1 MSASGIGSEKWV
13 VECLSGEGGSPVCD
27 MVEVMCAETRELIG
41 AGLAVTVVDSGRG
54 KRLGG
59 SFPVLVLREG
69 AVVSTDDSR
78 TNGRWGDLS
87 LET

>member
-27 MVEVMCAETRELIG
+27 IVEAMCAETRGLIG
-41 AGLAVTVVDSGRG
+41 AGLAVTVDSGRG
-54 KRLGG
+54 KRFAGG

-78 TNGRWGDLS
+78 TSGRWGDLS